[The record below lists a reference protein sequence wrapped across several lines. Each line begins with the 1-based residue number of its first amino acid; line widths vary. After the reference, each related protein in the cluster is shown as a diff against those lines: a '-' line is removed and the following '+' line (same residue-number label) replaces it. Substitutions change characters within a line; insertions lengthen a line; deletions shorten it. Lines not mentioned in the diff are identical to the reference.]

1 MKIVLFSL
9 IILVSISS
17 CVKDIKYDPST
28 IPEWAGLPPLSA
40 DSGIQLHIEPFPI
53 PANFEREIFLRK
65 DLNNSEDIYVNKIRS
80 LCRPGTHHFVLSSL
94 LETDN
99 FPLPESDLMIDQN
112 NMDGTFNLFSQVNRD
127 FILFEAQNADYTLSL
142 PAGYAIRMPANMKL
156 LTNSHYFNK
165 TDKVRFGEVYCN
177 LYTLPK
183 NQVQQ
188 VLENGV
194 LGNEDFTLPPN
205 ATTTIVTQELFDKT
219 TQIILMTPH
228 YHRRG
233 QSFTVQIVGGPNNG
247 QTILESFDYQH
258 PTVGYFVNT
267 PLILHPGEG
276 LKTIVTY
283 KNDSGRSVRYGVT
296 SEDEMNYLFYYYFQ
310 P

>member
-1 MKIVLFSL
+1 MKPFVFSAFL
-9 IILVSISS
+9 LVFISS
-17 CVKDIKYDPST
+17 CVKNIDYDPNA
-28 IPEWAGLPPLSA
+28 IPEWQGLPPLSP
-40 DSGIQLHIEPFPI
+40 DSGIQFHIEPFPI

-65 DLNNSEDIYVNKIRS
+65 DLNNSEEIYVNKIRS
-80 LCRPGTHHFVLSSL
+80 LSRPGTHHFVLSTM
-94 LETDN
+94 LETN
-99 FPLPESDLMIDQN
+99 SFPLAEPNLLIDQN
-112 NMDGTFNLFSQVNRD
+112 NVDGTFNLFSQVNRD

-142 PAGYAIRMPANMKL
+142 PAGYALRLPAYMKL

-165 TDKVRFGEVYCN
+165 TDKVRFGEVFCN

-205 ATTTIVTQELFDKT
+205 AMTTIVTEELFDRT
-219 TQIILMTPH
+219 TQIVLMTPH

-233 QSFTVQIVGGPNNG
+233 QSFTVQIVGGPNDG

-258 PTVGYFVNT
+258 PTVGYFTDT
-267 PLILHPGEG
+267 PLTLQPGEG
-276 LKTIVTY
+276 LRTIVTY
-283 KNDSGRSVRYGVT
+283 KNDGGSPVSYGVT